1 MESKPTEN
9 RLNYFKNF
17 NHFNK
22 DQMGGMEIFTPRSN
36 SEVQRILKDIEEFK
50 TNTEDTEQEEETE
63 DFVNNNDVGE
73 GGIESEE
80 GLSINNNEPI
90 IHRSH
95 SYPYGFGSTPMP
107 TFSDKTGIRSKT
119 SNQILTF
126 ESFKHSLDHI

>member
-1 MESKPTEN
+1 MESKPAET

-22 DQMGGMEIFTPRSN
+22 NQLGAMEIFAPRSN
-36 SEVQRILKDIEEFK
+36 NEIQRILKDIEDFK
-50 TNTEDTEQEEETE
+50 TDDEETEEEQVE

-80 GLSINNNEPI
+80 GLSMNNNEPI

-119 SNQILTF
+119 SRQMLTF
-126 ESFKHSLDHI
+126 ESFKNSQYRK